1 MSLVGKPRPGVCGR
15 CGHAVVRSVKAPPEA
30 GDARQGHG
38 ELNGHKYVA
47 GRLVRVRC
55 KDHGGLGWDDDLGQD
70 GFFGGP
76 TVVHPVYGRE

>member
-1 MSLVGKPRPGVCGR
+1 VSLVGKPRPGVCGR
-15 CGHAVVRSVKAPPEA
+15 CGHAVVRSVKAPREA
-30 GDARQGHG
+30 SDALQQE

-70 GFFGGP
+70 DCFGGP
-76 TVVHPVYGRE
+76 TVVHAVYGRE